1 MGRRSQKNFY
11 YGGQL
16 LVLYL
21 AEVKKQTRGFIGG
34 YKTELKLLACQHN
47 DQTWSAIPGEDILTY
62 DETNSLGEGA
72 LLLVNLSNN
81 RQLQGNPELA
91 GAEMVRQLQKIS
103 RLMERSKKDQE
114 KMEQWKQSLTYQTE
128 ILNRQKMEMETR
140 IEQIEQIE
148 AEFDYL
154 ERKRQELETL
164 KQQLNEQQRHLE
176 EGQINCNS
184 YPNLSP
190 EKQQFIRSL
199 AERLANN
206 HDRGNSPSQIL
217 HSTLESVQE
226 QQTILNSC
234 WQSLEEQK
242 KTVENRQVA
251 NDEMLDYLEQ
261 RARELQTSR
270 NALETAQIQLQIQ
283 ETVLNQKQELFE
295 RLNLTLQ
302 TTDSTRQMLLRLLQ
316 GEELDFDGKI
326 DLEAL
331 EKMPLEELESLV
343 KNLQTDLK
351 RWEIFVNDQEEE
363 LTLQCQTVEELEARM
378 ATIDESERANLEE
391 ELAEEQE
398 KKGMLAATLV
408 GQRRNLQE
416 RQAIR
421 SQHLKMLQRR
431 QGILSPEDAQ
441 KCSFE
446 PLLILLADN
455 YQNNL
460 QESQRLAA
468 EIKGLQEDLPKNR
481 DTIDGQWSD
490 LEQKTREF
498 EEQERQWRDANLALL
513 RLKTQVQQY
522 ETFLQP
528 VQDQL
533 DQIRQKLETI
543 SQWLMPMESNGSA
556 YHYAINS

>member
-1 MGRRSQKNFY
+1 M
-11 YGGQL
+11 
-16 LVLYL
+16 LYL

-103 RLMERSKKDQE
+103 RLMERSKENQE
-114 KMEQWKQSLTYQTE
+114 KIEQWKQSLTYQSE
-128 ILNRQKMEMETR
+128 ILNRQKVEMEAR

-148 AEFDYL
+148 AEFEYL

-164 KQQLNEQQRHLE
+164 KQQLKEQQRHLE
-176 EGQINCNS
+176 EGQINFNFS
-184 YPNLSP
+184 PNLSP
-190 EKQQFIRSL
+190 EQEQFIRSL

-217 HSTLESVQE
+217 YSTLESVQG

-242 KTVENRQVA
+242 KALENRQVA
-251 NDEMLDYLEQ
+251 NDEMLDHLEQ
-261 RARELQTSR
+261 KARELQMSR
-270 NALETAQIQLQIQ
+270 SALETAKVQLQIQ
-283 ETVLNQKQELFE
+283 ETVLSQKQELFE
-295 RLNLTLQ
+295 HLNLTLQ
-302 TTDSTRQMLLRLLQ
+302 TTDSARQMLLSFAQ
-316 GEELDFDGKI
+316 GEDIDRGGKI

-343 KNLQTDLK
+343 NNLQTDLE
-351 RWEIFVNDQEEE
+351 RLETFVNDQEEE
-363 LTLQCQTVEELEARM
+363 LTLQSQTVEELEARM
-378 ATIDESERANLEE
+378 ATVDESQRANLGE
-391 ELAEEQE
+391 ELAEERE
-398 KKGMLAATLV
+398 RKGMLTATLV
-408 GQRRNLQE
+408 GQRRNLLE

-421 SQHLKMLQRR
+421 SRHLKILQRR

-446 PLLILLADN
+446 PVLILLADN

-468 EIKGLQEDLPKNR
+468 EIERIQEDLQKSS
-481 DTIDGQWSD
+481 DSLDGQWSD

-498 EEQERQWRDANLALL
+498 EEEERQWRDANLALL

-528 VQDQL
+528 VQDHL
-533 DQIRQKLETI
+533 DQIRQKLETL
-543 SQWLMPMESNGSA
+543 SQWLTPMESNGSA

>member
-1 MGRRSQKNFY
+1 
-11 YGGQL
+11 
-16 LVLYL
+16 VLYL

-114 KMEQWKQSLTYQTE
+114 KIEQWKQSLTYQSE

-148 AEFDYL
+148 AEFEYL
-154 ERKRQELETL
+154 ERKKQELETL

-242 KTVENRQVA
+242 KAVENRQVA

-270 NALETAQIQLQIQ
+270 NALETAKIQLQIQ
-283 ETVLNQKQELFE
+283 ETVLSQKQELFE

-351 RWEIFVNDQEEE
+351 RWEIFVNDEEEE

-378 ATIDESERANLEE
+378 ATIDESERANLEDVISR
-391 ELAEEQE
+391 
-398 KKGMLAATLV
+398 KGKL
-408 GQRRNLQE
+408 
-416 RQAIR
+416 
-421 SQHLKMLQRR
+421 
-431 QGILSPEDAQ
+431 
-441 KCSFE
+441 F
-446 PLLILLADN
+446 
-455 YQNNL
+455 
-460 QESQRLAA
+460 
-468 EIKGLQEDLPKNR
+468 
-481 DTIDGQWSD
+481 
-490 LEQKTREF
+490 
-498 EEQERQWRDANLALL
+498 ALN
-513 RLKTQVQQY
+513 
-522 ETFLQP
+522 
-528 VQDQL
+528 
-533 DQIRQKLETI
+533 I
-543 SQWLMPMESNGSA
+543 
-556 YHYAINS
+556 

>member
-1 MGRRSQKNFY
+1 
-11 YGGQL
+11 
-16 LVLYL
+16 VLYL
-21 AEVKKQTRGFIGG
+21 AEVKKQIRGFIGG

-91 GAEMVRQLQKIS
+91 GAEMVRQLQKIA

-114 KMEQWKQSLTYQTE
+114 KIEEWKQSLTYQSE

-148 AEFDYL
+148 AEFEYL

-176 EGQINCNS
+176 EGQINFNS
-184 YPNLSP
+184 SPNLSP

-206 HDRGNSPSQIL
+206 HHRGNSPSQIL

-242 KTVENRQVA
+242 KAVENRQFA
-251 NDEMLDYLEQ
+251 NNEMLDYLEQ

-270 NALETAQIQLQIQ
+270 SALETAKIQLQIQ
-283 ETVLNQKQELFE
+283 ETVLSQKQELFE
-295 RLNLTLQ
+295 SLNLTLQ

-316 GEELDFDGKI
+316 GEELDLDGKI

-421 SQHLKMLQRR
+421 SQHLKILQRR

-446 PLLILLADN
+446 PLLILLEDS

-468 EIKGLQEDLPKNR
+468 EIKRLQEDLPKNR
-481 DTIDGQWSD
+481 DTIDEQWSD

-556 YHYAINS
+556 YP

>member
-1 MGRRSQKNFY
+1 
-11 YGGQL
+11 
-16 LVLYL
+16 VLYL

-47 DQTWSAIPGEDILTY
+47 DQTWSAIPGEDILIY

-72 LLLVNLSNN
+72 LLLVNLSNS

-114 KMEQWKQSLTYQTE
+114 KIEQWKQSLTYQSE

-378 ATIDESERANLEE
+378 ATIDESERANLES

-543 SQWLMPMESNGSA
+543 SQWLTPMESNGSA

>member
-1 MGRRSQKNFY
+1 
-11 YGGQL
+11 
-16 LVLYL
+16 VLYL
-21 AEVKKQTRGFIGG
+21 AEVKKQTKGFIGG

-103 RLMERSKKDQE
+103 RLMERSKENQE
-114 KMEQWKQSLTYQTE
+114 KIEQWKQSLTYQSE
-128 ILNRQKMEMETR
+128 ILNRQKVEMEAR

-148 AEFDYL
+148 AEFEYL

-164 KQQLNEQQRHLE
+164 KQQLKEQQRHLE
-176 EGQINCNS
+176 EGQINFNFS
-184 YPNLSP
+184 PNLSP
-190 EKQQFIRSL
+190 EQEQFIRSL

-217 HSTLESVQE
+217 YSTLESVQG

-242 KTVENRQVA
+242 KALENRQVA
-251 NDEMLDYLEQ
+251 NDEMLDHLEQ
-261 RARELQTSR
+261 KARELQMSR
-270 NALETAQIQLQIQ
+270 SALETAKVQLQIQ
-283 ETVLNQKQELFE
+283 ETVLSQKQELFE
-295 RLNLTLQ
+295 HLNLTLQ
-302 TTDSTRQMLLRLLQ
+302 TTDSARQMLLSFAQ
-316 GEELDFDGKI
+316 GEDIDRGGKI

-343 KNLQTDLK
+343 NNLQTDLN
-351 RWEIFVNDQEEE
+351 RLETFVNDQEEE
-363 LTLQCQTVEELEARM
+363 LTLQSQTVEELEARM
-378 ATIDESERANLEE
+378 ATIDQSQRANLGE
-391 ELAEEQE
+391 ELAEERE
-398 KKGMLAATLV
+398 RKGMLTATLV
-408 GQRRNLQE
+408 GQRRNLLE

-421 SQHLKMLQRR
+421 SRHLKILQRR
-431 QGILSPEDAQ
+431 QGISSSENTQ
-441 KCSFE
+441 KSGFE
-446 PLLILLADN
+446 PLLMLLADN

-543 SQWLMPMESNGSA
+543 SQWLTPMESNGSA

>member
-1 MGRRSQKNFY
+1 
-11 YGGQL
+11 
-16 LVLYL
+16 VLYL
-21 AEVKKQTRGFIGG
+21 AEVKKQTKGFIGG

-103 RLMERSKKDQE
+103 RLMERSKENQE
-114 KMEQWKQSLTYQTE
+114 KIEQWKQSLTYQSE
-128 ILNRQKMEMETR
+128 ILNRQKVEMEAR

-148 AEFDYL
+148 AEFEYL

-164 KQQLNEQQRHLE
+164 KQQLKEQQRHLE
-176 EGQINCNS
+176 EGQINFNFS
-184 YPNLSP
+184 PNLSP
-190 EKQQFIRSL
+190 EQEQFIRSL

-217 HSTLESVQE
+217 YSTLESVQG

-242 KTVENRQVA
+242 KALENRQVA
-251 NDEMLDYLEQ
+251 NDEMLDHLEQ
-261 RARELQTSR
+261 KARELQMSR
-270 NALETAQIQLQIQ
+270 SALETAKVQLQIQ
-283 ETVLNQKQELFE
+283 ETVLSQKQELFE
-295 RLNLTLQ
+295 HLNLTLQ
-302 TTDSTRQMLLRLLQ
+302 TTDSARQMLLSFAQ
-316 GEELDFDGKI
+316 GEDIDRGGKI

-343 KNLQTDLK
+343 NNLQTDLN
-351 RWEIFVNDQEEE
+351 RLETFVNDQEEE
-363 LTLQCQTVEELEARM
+363 LTLQSQTVEELEARM
-378 ATIDESERANLEE
+378 ATIDQSQRANLGE
-391 ELAEEQE
+391 ELAEERE
-398 KKGMLAATLV
+398 RKGMLTATLV
-408 GQRRNLQE
+408 GQRRNLLE

-421 SQHLKMLQRR
+421 SRHLKILQRR

-446 PLLILLADN
+446 PVLILLADN
-455 YQNNL
+455 YQNNRE
-460 QESQRLAA
+460 ESQRLAA
-468 EIKGLQEDLPKNR
+468 EIKRLQEDLPKTR
-481 DTIDGQWSD
+481 DSIDGQWSD

-498 EEQERQWRDANLALL
+498 EEQERQWRNANLALL

-528 VQDQL
+528 VQDHL

-543 SQWLMPMESNGSA
+543 SQWLTPMESN
-556 YHYAINS
+556 

>member
-1 MGRRSQKNFY
+1 
-11 YGGQL
+11 
-16 LVLYL
+16 VLHL

-34 YKTELKLLACQHN
+34 YKTELKLLACQHK
-47 DQTWSAIPGEDILTY
+47 DQTWSVIPGEDIFTY

-114 KMEQWKQSLTYQTE
+114 KIEQWKQSLTYQSE
-128 ILNRQKMEMETR
+128 ILNRQKMEMEAR
-140 IEQIEQIE
+140 IEQIEEIE
-148 AEFDYL
+148 AEFEYL

-164 KQQLNEQQRHLE
+164 KQQLNEQQRQLE
-176 EGQINCNS
+176 EGQINYNS

-190 EKQQFIRSL
+190 EQQQFIRSL
-199 AERLANN
+199 TERLANH

-217 HSTLESVQE
+217 HSTLESVQG

-242 KTVENRQVA
+242 KAVEERQVA
-251 NDEMLDYLEQ
+251 NEQMLNHLEQ

-270 NALETAQIQLQIQ
+270 SALETAKVQLQIQ
-283 ETVLNQKQELFE
+283 ETVLSQKQELFE

-302 TTDSTRQMLLRLLQ
+302 TTDSARQMLLSFAQ
-316 GEELDFDGKI
+316 GEDLGFDGKI
-326 DLEAL
+326 ERQAL

-343 KNLQTDLK
+343 NNLQTDLD
-351 RWEIFVNDQEEE
+351 RLEIFVNDQEEE
-363 LTLQCQTVEELEARM
+363 LTLQSQTVEELEARM
-378 ATIDESERANLEE
+378 ARIDESERANFAE

-398 KKGMLAATLV
+398 RKGMLTETLV
-408 GQRRNLQE
+408 GQRRNLRE

-421 SQHLKMLQRR
+421 SQHLKIMQRR

-446 PLLILLADN
+446 PVLILLADD

-460 QESQRLAA
+460 EESQRLAA
-468 EIKGLQEDLPKNR
+468 EIKRLQEDLQKTR
-481 DTIDGQWSD
+481 DSIDGQWSD

-498 EEQERQWRDANLALL
+498 EEQERQWHDANLALL

-528 VQDQL
+528 VQDHL

-543 SQWLMPMESNGSA
+543 SQWLTPMESNSP
-556 YHYAINS
+556 Y